1 MGLTSAYKVGVR
13 VGLILAFFSYAG
25 VASAAVTEQQQNTA
39 EQLIRGLGDQAI
51 NTIRSVESAPNNKQ
65 SEFRGLLKQ
74 GFDLDYISR
83 FVLGKYRR
91 SVRGEQLADYNR
103 LFEDYILATYAS
115 RLSAYQ
121 GERFKVVGS
130 RPAGKRSVIV
140 FSEIRPPSGGGKL
153 AADWRV
159 HFKNGKPFVVDIQVE
174 GISMAITQREEFSAV
189 LSRSGIDGLLAL
201 LRERVAVKDD
211 ERVHTSALQ

>member
-1 MGLTSAYKVGVR
+1 MGLTSVINVGVR
-13 VGLILAFFSYAG
+13 AGLILAFLSCAG
-25 VASAAVTEQQQNTA
+25 IASAAVTEKQQDTA

-51 NTIRSVESAPNNKQ
+51 NTIRAVDTEATSRQN
-65 SEFRGLLKQ
+65 EFRGLLKQ
-74 GFDLDYISR
+74 GFDLDYIGR

-91 SVRGEQLADYNR
+91 SVKGEQLADYNR

-121 GERFKVVGS
+121 GEEFKVVGS

-159 HFKNGKPFVVDIQVE
+159 HFKNGQPYVVDIQVE
-174 GISMAITQREEFSAV
+174 GISMAITQREEFSAI
-189 LSRSGIDGLLAL
+189 LSRSGINGLLAL
-201 LRERVAVKDD
+201 LRERVAVKDR
-211 ERVHTSALQ
+211 ELVHTSALQ

>member
-1 MGLTSAYKVGVR
+1 MRLTSAYRVGVR
-13 VGLILAFFSYAG
+13 AGLILAFLFCAG
-25 VASAAVTEQQQNTA
+25 VANAAVTEQQQNTA

-51 NTIRSVESAPNNKQ
+51 NTIRAVETASSSKQ

-74 GFDLDYISR
+74 GFDLDYIGR

-91 SVRGEQLADYNR
+91 SVKGEQLADYNR

-121 GERFKVVGS
+121 GEKFDVVGS

-140 FSEIRPPSGGGKL
+140 FSEIRSPSGGGKL

-159 HFKNGKPFVVDIQVE
+159 HFKEGKPFIVDIQVE

-189 LSRSGIDGLLAL
+189 LSRSGINGLLAL
-201 LRERVAVKDD
+201 LRERVAVKD
-211 ERVHTSALQ
+211 EEMVHTSALQ